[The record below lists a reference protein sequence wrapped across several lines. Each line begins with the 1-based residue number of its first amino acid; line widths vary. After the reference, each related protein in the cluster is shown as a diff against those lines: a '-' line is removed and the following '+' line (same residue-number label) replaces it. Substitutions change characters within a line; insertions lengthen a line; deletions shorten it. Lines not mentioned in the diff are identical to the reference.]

1 MSGPAAPLPP
11 LRGAHTLIGTLG
23 VSLATFMTVL
33 DSSIANVSLPAI
45 AGDMGVSPSQGTWVV
60 TSFAV
65 ANAISVP
72 LTGWLARRLGQVR
85 LMVGS
90 VLAFTLFSW
99 LCGVAPSIDTLIAAR
114 VLQGLAAG
122 PLIPL
127 SQVLLLSS
135 YTPAR
140 AGTAM
145 AAWGMT
151 VLVAPMVGPL
161 LGGWIT
167 DNVSWPWIFYINIPV
182 GLLSAAMTWMV
193 YRRRESA
200 HGPSPLDYTGLVLL
214 VIWVGALQLMVDQ
227 GKELDWFESTEIVM
241 MAVIATVGFLFFLA
255 WELTQTS
262 PIVDLR
268 LFGQRNF
275 ALGTVSFAVSYGLF
289 FGNVVLLPLW
299 LQQHMGYTAIWAGAV
314 LAPVGVFAIMLSPW
328 VGRNMA
334 RIDPRL
340 LTTVSFFGYAIVLW
354 LRSNFTTDSDLFAI
368 LMPTVLQGMATAFYF
383 IPLQAI
389 IYSGLPPARLPAAGG
404 LSTFVRF
411 VAGAVGTS
419 VFTTLWERRAAM
431 HHAHLT
437 EQMSAQPA
445 NVQPVFETLQ
455 GAGFLPDQSLGVVN
469 RVIEQQAFT
478 MAVAD
483 VFYLSGWLYLLL
495 LLPLWCS
502 ASTTRRPAAAGR
514 ASGSH

>member
-1 MSGPAAPLPP
+1 M
-11 LRGAHTLIGTLG
+11 
-23 VSLATFMTVL
+23 
-33 DSSIANVSLPAI
+33 
-45 AGDMGVSPSQGTWVV
+45 
-60 TSFAV
+60 
-65 ANAISVP
+65 
-72 LTGWLARRLGQVR
+72 
-85 LMVGS
+85 
-90 VLAFTLFSW
+90 
-99 LCGVAPSIDTLIAAR
+99 
-114 VLQGLAAG
+114 
-122 PLIPL
+122 
-127 SQVLLLSS
+127 LLLSS

-151 VLVAPMVGPL
+151 VLVAPVVGPL

-167 DNVSWPWIFYINIPV
+167 DNISWPWIFYINIPV
-182 GLLSAAMTWMV
+182 GLLSAAMTWTV

-200 HGPSPLDYTGLVLL
+200 HGPAPLDYAGLVLL

-227 GKELDWFESTEIVM
+227 GKELDWFESTEIVTL
-241 MAVIATVGFLFFLA
+241 AVIATVGFLFFLA
-255 WELTQTS
+255 WELTQAS

-275 ALGTVSFAVSYGLF
+275 AFGTVSFAVSYGLF

-340 LTTVSFFGYAIVLW
+340 LTSVSFFGYAIVLW
-354 LRSNFTTDSDLFAI
+354 LRSNFTTESDLFSI
-368 LMPTVLQGMATAFYF
+368 VMPTVLQGLATAFYF

-389 IYSGLPPARLPAAGG
+389 IYSGLPAARLPAAGG

-437 EQMSAQPA
+437 EQMSAQPGNA
-445 NVQPVFETLQ
+445 QPVFETLQ
-455 GAGFLPDQSLGVVN
+455 MAGFLSDQSLGVVN
-469 RVIEQQAFT
+469 RVIEQQAYT

-483 VFYLSGWLYLLL
+483 VFHLSSWLYLLL

-502 ASTTRRPAAAGR
+502 VSTTRRPPAAGG